1 MDVFGT
7 VVTSGQIIYSFLS
20 ACSAYSED
28 AKSLA
33 SRFQWDLRVI
43 EHVIDYFSKRPT
55 GKNGKL
61 SMEDQKLL
69 DETAEYLTALSAK
82 VVASSGKIQA
92 KGWLGKSMNRVLWIA
107 RQKDLYDLEREIYEW
122 TNRFDVRLLGL
133 PPQLMTVIPQL
144 QEGDAPKLLRSA
156 ARIREF
162 QELSAKAQ
170 GELAQKLFLNPIP
183 AQLQQVPG
191 PYREIT
197 FDGQPVLLESRHY
210 DSREEPKRIA
220 QLKSDIGVL
229 AATFNCLDTNSGVNL
244 LRTRS
249 YFQQDSGGRFVLVQ
263 ELPYSVTG
271 ILTLQDL
278 ISATGPN
285 GVRLPAMHPLNNRF
299 EFARRLATTLLFL
312 HTTGFVHKNISS
324 KTVFVIEP
332 EGSDK
337 AARFPHVLSQPY
349 LLGFAAV
356 RSKEGWSDALVP
368 SASDWSQDIYQ
379 HPDRLKEGSSARFI
393 TTYDVYSF
401 GVVLLEVGL
410 WRPLQRYEK
419 QLNGPNVEERRKALL
434 KICKDLDATMG
445 RGYRDVVQWCLE
457 LTGQEVV
464 REVTFA
470 SKALD
475 KLELL
480 AEAVS

>member
-1 MDVFGT
+1 MDIFST

-20 ACSAYSED
+20 ACSDYSED

-43 EHVIDYFSKRPT
+43 EHVLAYFNKRST
-55 GKNGKL
+55 DENGKL
-61 SMEDQKLL
+61 STEDQRLL

-82 VVASSGKIQA
+82 VVASSGKLQA

-107 RQKDLYDLEREIYEW
+107 RQNELKELEREIYEW
-122 TNRFDVRLLGL
+122 TNRFDVRLLAL
-133 PPQLMTVIPQL
+133 PTELVTVIPQL

-156 ARIREF
+156 SRIREF

-170 GELAQKLFLNPIP
+170 GELAQKLLLDSVP
-183 AQLQQVPG
+183 AELVQVPES
-191 PYREIT
+191 YKEIT

-210 DSREEPKRIA
+210 DSKEEPKRIA
-220 QLKSDIGVL
+220 QLKSDLGVL
-229 AATFNCLDTNSGVNL
+229 AATLNCLDTDSGVNL
-244 LRTRS
+244 LRTKS
-249 YFQQDSGGRFVLVQ
+249 YFQQDSGSRFVLVQ
-263 ELPYSVTG
+263 ELPYSGTV
-271 ILTLQDL
+271 ILTLQE
-278 ISATGPN
+278 IITATGPN
-285 GVRLPAMHPLNNRF
+285 KVRLPAIHPLNNRF
-299 EFARRLATTLLFL
+299 EFVRRLATTLLFL

-324 KTVFVIEP
+324 RTVFVMEAK
-332 EGSDK
+332 GSDK
-337 AARFPHVLSQPY
+337 AARFPHALSEPY

-356 RSKEGWSDALVP
+356 RSKEGWSEALVP
-368 SASDWSQDIYQ
+368 SASDWSRDIYQ
-379 HPDRLKEGSSARFI
+379 HPDRVKEGSSARFI
-393 TTYDVYSF
+393 TTYDIYSF
-401 GVVLLEVGL
+401 GVVLLEMGL

-419 QLNGPNVEERRKALL
+419 QLSGPDVEERRKALL
-434 KICKDLDATMG
+434 KICRDLDATMG

-457 LTGQEVV
+457 LNGQEMV

-470 SKALD
+470 SKVLD